1 MCALKRSGKEWLVYM
16 ETMGQRIKKTRKMMK
31 MTQVEF
37 AKLLDV
43 PQPSISAYE
52 KDKYLP
58 SFEVIGK
65 IMKECNVSFEWLNG
79 YNSVPDSTLTVTDIG
94 NMISQLFEIDSLS
107 FQVEAEKSHSSSKNK
122 SECIHPKVT
131 FTLLNND
138 ALGDNLISYL
148 YEMQSVCFDCSNH
161 LISEEES
168 LNKKSQIYEK
178 YMIPISFKKYRETS
192 EKELMETQVKALQKK
207 LNDEKESNNS
217 EEKFTVITG
226 NINNL
231 NDKNE

>member
-1 MCALKRSGKEWLVYM
+1 M

-107 FQVEAEKSHSSSKNK
+107 FQVEAEMSHSSSKDK

-148 YEMQSVCFDCSNH
+148 YEMQSLCFDYSNH

-207 LNDEKESNNS
+207 LNNEKESNNS

>member
-1 MCALKRSGKEWLVYM
+1 M

-107 FQVEAEKSHSSSKNK
+107 FQVEAEMSHSSSKDK

-148 YEMQSVCFDCSNH
+148 YEMQSVCFDYSNH

-207 LNDEKESNNS
+207 LNNEKESNNY

>member
-1 MCALKRSGKEWLVYM
+1 M

-37 AKLLDV
+37 AKLLEV

>member
-1 MCALKRSGKEWLVYM
+1 M

-192 EKELMETQVKALQKK
+192 EKELMETQVKTLQKK

>member
-1 MCALKRSGKEWLVYM
+1 M

-107 FQVEAEKSHSSSKNK
+107 FQVEAEKSNSSSKNK

>member
-1 MCALKRSGKEWLVYM
+1 M

-79 YNSVPDSTLTVTDIG
+79 YNSVPDSALTVTDIG

-148 YEMQSVCFDCSNH
+148 YEMQSVCFDYSNH

-178 YMIPISFKKYRETS
+178 YMIPISFKKYREMS

>member
-1 MCALKRSGKEWLVYM
+1 M

-138 ALGDNLISYL
+138 VLGDNLISYL
-148 YEMQSVCFDCSNH
+148 YEMQSVCFDYSNH

>member
-1 MCALKRSGKEWLVYM
+1 M
-16 ETMGQRIKKTRKMMK
+16 ETMGQRIKKTRKIMK

>member
-1 MCALKRSGKEWLVYM
+1 M

-107 FQVEAEKSHSSSKNK
+107 FQVEAEMSHSSSKGK

-148 YEMQSVCFDCSNH
+148 YEMQSVCFDYSNH

-207 LNDEKESNNS
+207 LNNEKESNNS

>member
-1 MCALKRSGKEWLVYM
+1 M

-192 EKELMETQVKALQKK
+192 EKELMKTQVKALQKK

-231 NDKNE
+231 NDKDE

>member
-1 MCALKRSGKEWLVYM
+1 M

-148 YEMQSVCFDCSNH
+148 YEMQSVFFDCSNH

>member
-1 MCALKRSGKEWLVYM
+1 M

-226 NINNL
+226 NLNNL

>member
-1 MCALKRSGKEWLVYM
+1 M

-107 FQVEAEKSHSSSKNK
+107 FQVEAEMSHSSSKDK

-148 YEMQSVCFDCSNH
+148 YEMQSVCFDYSNH

-168 LNKKSQIYEK
+168 LNKKAQIYEK

-207 LNDEKESNNS
+207 LNNEKESNNS

>member
-1 MCALKRSGKEWLVYM
+1 M

-148 YEMQSVCFDCSNH
+148 YEMQSICFDYSNH

>member
-1 MCALKRSGKEWLVYM
+1 M

-107 FQVEAEKSHSSSKNK
+107 FQVEAEMSHSSSKNK

-148 YEMQSVCFDCSNH
+148 YEMQSVCFDYSNH

-226 NINNL
+226 NVNNL

>member
-1 MCALKRSGKEWLVYM
+1 
-16 ETMGQRIKKTRKMMK
+16 MGQRIKKTRKMMK

>member
-1 MCALKRSGKEWLVYM
+1 M

-31 MTQVEF
+31 RTQVDF